1 MSDQRKRRPE
11 ISEACCQQP
20 RATAT
25 RAAREGSSARGSPG
39 QQHAL
44 HAQQLPHARGKRAVC
59 AVAGSCSTRPAAVA
73 CNQQREQGLPVARAS
88 VDVFRCDDGS
98 KSASEMREQSLP
110 FVEMAAG
117 EDERKKN
124 MILGFHGFYHGDP
137 YSFISFLL
145 GRNVS
150 IFCV

>member
-11 ISEACCQQP
+11 ISEAYCQQP
-20 RATAT
+20 RAK
-25 RAAREGSSARGSPG
+25 AARAVRVGSSARCTPNSC
-39 QQHAL
+39 
-44 HAQQLPHARGKRAVC
+44 RMRAVC
-59 AVAGSCSTRPAAVA
+59 AVAGSCRTRPAAAA

-88 VDVFRCDDGS
+88 VDVFRCNGGS

-110 FVEMAAG
+110 FVEMAAR
-117 EDERKKN
+117 EDARKKN
-124 MILGFHGFYHGDP
+124 MILGFHGFYHGGP
-137 YSFISFLL
+137 YSLISFLS

>member
-20 RATAT
+20 RATAA
-25 RAAREGSSARGSPG
+25 RAAHVGSS
-39 QQHAL
+39 
-44 HAQQLPHARGKRAVC
+44 ARGKRAVC
-59 AVAGSCSTRPAAVA
+59 AVAGSCSTRPAVA
-73 CNQQREQGLPVARAS
+73 ECNQQREQGLPVARAS

-110 FVEMAAG
+110 FVEMAVG

-124 MILGFHGFYHGDP
+124 MILGFHGFYHGGP
-137 YSFISFLL
+137 YGFISFLS

>member
-1 MSDQRKRRPE
+1 ML
-11 ISEACCQQP
+11 ACNSQHTQQAA
-20 RATAT
+20 RAGAF
-25 RAAREGSSARGSPG
+25 RAARGRCLARF
-39 QQHAL
+39 Q
-44 HAQQLPHARGKRAVC
+44 
-59 AVAGSCSTRPAAVA
+59 
-73 CNQQREQGLPVARAS
+73 
-88 VDVFRCDDGS
+88 CDGGS

-124 MILGFHGFYHGDP
+124 MILGFHGFYHGGP
-137 YSFISFLL
+137 YGFISFPS